1 MGERGGAI
9 GCEAE
14 VRVPLPLGS
23 RFGAGPRCR
32 ERLSWKTARPK
43 ISIIG
48 ARQFH
53 QRGARNELRNFVQAI
68 SQ

>member
-1 MGERGGAI
+1 
-9 GCEAE
+9 
-14 VRVPLPLGS
+14 V
-23 RFGAGPRCR
+23 
-32 ERLSWKTARPK
+32 SWKTARPK

-53 QRGARNELRNFVQAI
+53 RRAARDELRNFVQAI

>member
-1 MGERGGAI
+1 
-9 GCEAE
+9 

-23 RFGAGPRCR
+23 RFGAGPRYR
-32 ERLSWKTARPK
+32 EHLSWKTAKPK
-43 ISIIG
+43 ISIID

-53 QRGARNELRNFVQAI
+53 QRGALNELRNFVQAI